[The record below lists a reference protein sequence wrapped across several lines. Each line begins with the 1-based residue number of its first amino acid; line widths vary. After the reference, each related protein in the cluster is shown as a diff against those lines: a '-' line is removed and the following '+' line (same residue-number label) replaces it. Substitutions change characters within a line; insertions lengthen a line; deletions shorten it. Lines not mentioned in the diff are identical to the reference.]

1 VSASSEG
8 GRDGLL
14 GMPHGPRAMDQSANR
29 IDQRKNQ
36 KNTMKVEE
44 FPVCDVIIIG
54 GGVIGA
60 AIARELSKYDLQIAV
75 IERNLQVAQETSAG
89 NSGVVH
95 GGFDPMPG
103 TVNARL
109 NLLGKH
115 IYEDEWF
122 KELSFPHKKFDS
134 LVLAF
139 NEVEKK
145 ELEKLYDQG
154 IANGLKADEMEI
166 LSHEQCLAL
175 EPNLNTNVVAALLC
189 KSSYSVDPV
198 SLTNKLVESAL
209 LNGARL
215 FLGNRVTSI
224 TKVGEEF
231 SVETINHHS
240 EVKEYRAAFIV
251 NAAGHYA
258 DVIAGMINDK
268 DFSLR
273 TRRGQYRILEKTE
286 RYMINDHIL
295 FMVPTIH
302 GKGVI
307 VAPMLDGHVLV
318 GPTAEEGVAK
328 EDTRLI
334 TMEKF
339 EEVGTIAKKI
349 IPALRTERTCF
360 VFSGSRSIC
369 VETDDFW
376 IAPSRK
382 EKRFIHVAGI
392 ASPGLSSAPAV
403 AQEAVALIRAQTEMT
418 KRTNFVLDRGT

>member
-1 VSASSEG
+1 
-8 GRDGLL
+8 
-14 GMPHGPRAMDQSANR
+14 
-29 IDQRKNQ
+29 
-36 KNTMKVEE
+36 MKVEE
-44 FPVCDVIIIG
+44 LPAFDVIIIG

-60 AIARELSKYDLQIAV
+60 AIARELSKYDLQIAI
-75 IERNLQVAQETSAG
+75 IESNLRVAQETSAG
-89 NSGVVH
+89 NSGVIH
-95 GGFDPMPG
+95 GGFDPTPG

-122 KELSFPHKKFDS
+122 KELSFPHKKVDS

-139 NEVEKK
+139 NDVEKK

-154 IANGLKADEMEI
+154 IANGLKPDEMEI
-166 LSHEQCLAL
+166 LSREQCFAL
-175 EPNLNTNVVAALLC
+175 EPNLNAKVVAALLC
-189 KSSYSVDPV
+189 KSSHSIDPV

-231 SVETINHHS
+231 WVETINHHS
-240 EVKEYRAAFIV
+240 QIKKYRATFII

-258 DVIAGMINDK
+258 DVIAGMINDQ

-273 TRRGQYRILEKTE
+273 TRRGQYRVLEKSE
-286 RYMINDHIL
+286 RHMINDHIL

-334 TMEKF
+334 SMEKF
-339 EEVGTIAKKI
+339 EEVAMIAKKI
-349 IPALRTERTCF
+349 IPDLRTERTCF

-376 IAPSRK
+376 IAASSK
-382 EKRFIHVAGI
+382 DKRFINVAGI

-403 AQEAVALIRAQTEMT
+403 AHEAVALIRAQREMR
-418 KRTNFVLDRGT
+418 KKANFVQDRETVMPTVE

>member
-1 VSASSEG
+1 
-8 GRDGLL
+8 
-14 GMPHGPRAMDQSANR
+14 
-29 IDQRKNQ
+29 
-36 KNTMKVEE
+36 MKVEE
-44 FPVCDVIIIG
+44 FPVFDVIFIG

-60 AIARELSKYDLQIAV
+60 AAARELSKYDLQIAI
-75 IERNLQVAQETSAG
+75 IESNLQVAQETSAG
-89 NSGVVH
+89 NSGVIH
-95 GGFDPMPG
+95 GGFDPTPG

-122 KELSFPHKKFDS
+122 KELSFPNKKVDS

-139 NEVEKK
+139 NDVEKK
-145 ELEKLYDQG
+145 ELGKLYDQG
-154 IANGLKADEMEI
+154 IANGLKTEEMEI
-166 LSHEQCLAL
+166 LSREQCFAL
-175 EPNLNTNVVAALLC
+175 EPNLNAKVVAALPC
-189 KSSYSVDPV
+189 KSSHSIDPV

-231 SVETINHHS
+231 WVETINQHS
-240 EVKEYRAAFIV
+240 QTKKYRATFSI

-258 DVIAGMINDK
+258 DVIAGMINDQ

-273 TRRGQYRILEKTE
+273 TRRGQYRVLEKSE
-286 RYMINDHIL
+286 RHMINDHIL

-307 VAPMLDGHVLV
+307 VAPMLDGRVLV

-334 TMEKF
+334 TVEKF
-339 EEVGTIAKKI
+339 EEVAVIAKNI
-349 IPALRTERTCF
+349 IPGLRTERTCF

-376 IAPSRK
+376 IAASSK
-382 EKRFIHVAGI
+382 DKRFINVAGI

-403 AQEAVALIRAQTEMT
+403 AREVVGILKSQTELPE
-418 KRTNFVLDRGT
+418 KADFVGEAIGNR

>member
-1 VSASSEG
+1 
-8 GRDGLL
+8 
-14 GMPHGPRAMDQSANR
+14 
-29 IDQRKNQ
+29 
-36 KNTMKVEE
+36 MKVEE
-44 FPVCDVIIIG
+44 FQVFDVIVIG

-60 AIARELSKYDLQIAV
+60 AIARELSKYNLQIAIV
-75 IERNLQVAQETSAG
+75 ERNLRVAQETSAG
-89 NSGVVH
+89 NSGVIH
-95 GGFDPMPG
+95 GGFDPTPG

-109 NLLGKH
+109 NVLGRH
-115 IYEDEWF
+115 LYENEWF
-122 KELSFPHKKFDS
+122 KELNFPHRNLHS
-134 LVLAF
+134 IVLAF
-139 NEVEKK
+139 NDVEKK
-145 ELEKLYDQG
+145 ELHKLYDQG
-154 IANGLKADEMEI
+154 ITNGLKADELEI
-166 LSHEQCLAL
+166 LSLEQCLAL
-175 EPNLNTNVVAALLC
+175 EPNLNATVVAGLLC
-189 KSSYSVDPV
+189 TSSHSVDPV
-198 SLTNKLVESAL
+198 ILTNKLVESAL
-209 LNGARL
+209 VNGAKL
-215 FLGNRVTSI
+215 FLGNRVTHI

-231 SVETINHHS
+231 CVETINHHAQGQD
-240 EVKEYRAAFIV
+240 YRARFIV

-318 GPTAEEGVAK
+318 GPSAEEGIAK

-339 EEVGTIAKKI
+339 EEVATIAKKI
-349 IPALRTERTCF
+349 IPGLRTERTCF

-376 IAPSRK
+376 IAASSK
-382 EKRFIHVAGI
+382 DKRFIHVAGI

-403 AQEAVALIRAQTEMT
+403 AQEAVALIRAQTGMT
-418 KRTNFVLDRGT
+418 KKANFVQDRETAMPIVE

>member
-1 VSASSEG
+1 
-8 GRDGLL
+8 
-14 GMPHGPRAMDQSANR
+14 
-29 IDQRKNQ
+29 
-36 KNTMKVEE
+36 MKVEE
-44 FPVCDVIIIG
+44 LPVFDVIIIG

-60 AIARELSKYDLQIAV
+60 AIARELSKYDLQIAI
-75 IERNLQVAQETSAG
+75 IESNLQVAQETSAG
-89 NSGVVH
+89 NSGVIH
-95 GGFDPMPG
+95 GGFDPTPG

-122 KELSFPHKKFDS
+122 KELSFPHKKVDS

-139 NEVEKK
+139 NDVEKK
-145 ELEKLYDQG
+145 ELGKLYDQG
-154 IANGLKADEMEI
+154 IANGLKTEEMEI
-166 LSHEQCLAL
+166 LSREQCLAL
-175 EPNLNTNVVAALLC
+175 EPNLNAKVVAALLC
-189 KSSYSVDPV
+189 RSSYSVDPV

-215 FLGNRVTSI
+215 FLGNRVTSV
-224 TKVGEEF
+224 TKVAEEF
-231 SVETINHHS
+231 GVETINHQS
-240 EVKEYRAAFIV
+240 EVRNYRATFII

-258 DVIAGMINDK
+258 DVMAGMINDQ

-273 TRRGQYRILEKTE
+273 TRRGQYRVLEKTE
-286 RYMINDHIL
+286 RHMINDHIL

-339 EEVGTIAKKI
+339 EEVAMVAKKI
-349 IPALRTERTCF
+349 IPDLRTERTCF

-376 IAPSRK
+376 IAPSSK
-382 EKRFIHVAGI
+382 DKRFINIAGI

-403 AQEAVALIRAQTEMT
+403 AHEAAALIRAQREMR
-418 KRTNFVLDRGT
+418 KKANFVQDRPTVMPTVE

>member
-1 VSASSEG
+1 
-8 GRDGLL
+8 
-14 GMPHGPRAMDQSANR
+14 
-29 IDQRKNQ
+29 
-36 KNTMKVEE
+36 MKMEE
-44 FPVCDVIIIG
+44 FPVFDVIVIG

-60 AIARELSKYDLQIAV
+60 AIARELSKYNLQIAIV
-75 IERNLQVAQETSAG
+75 ERNLRVAQETSAG
-89 NSGVVH
+89 NSGVIH
-95 GGFDPMPG
+95 GGFDPTPG

-109 NLLGKH
+109 NLLGRQL
-115 IYEDEWF
+115 YEDEWF
-122 KELSFPHKKFDS
+122 KELNFPHRKCHS
-134 LVLAF
+134 MVLAF
-139 NEVEKK
+139 NDVEKK
-145 ELEKLYDQG
+145 ELHKLYDQG
-154 IANGLKADEMEI
+154 IANGLRADELEI
-166 LSHEQCLAL
+166 LSGEQCLGL
-175 EPNLNTNVVAALLC
+175 EPNLNAKIVAGLLC
-189 KSSYSVDPV
+189 TSSHSVDPV
-198 SLTNKLVESAL
+198 TLTNKLVESAL
-209 LNGARL
+209 VNGARL

-224 TKVGEEF
+224 TKVAEEF
-231 SVETINHHS
+231 LVETINHHS
-240 EVKEYRAAFIV
+240 QVKNYRAGFII

-273 TRRGQYRILEKTE
+273 TRRGQYRVIEKTE

-318 GPTAEEGVAK
+318 GPTAEEGIAK

-339 EEVGTIAKKI
+339 EEVATIAKKI
-349 IPALRTERTCF
+349 IPGLRTERTCF

-376 IAPSRK
+376 IAASSK
-382 EKRFIHVAGI
+382 DKRFINVAGI

-403 AQEAVALIRAQTEMT
+403 AHEAVALMKAQTEMT
-418 KRTNFVLDRGT
+418 RRANFVRDRETVMPTVE

>member
-1 VSASSEG
+1 
-8 GRDGLL
+8 
-14 GMPHGPRAMDQSANR
+14 
-29 IDQRKNQ
+29 
-36 KNTMKVEE
+36 MKVEE
-44 FPVCDVIIIG
+44 FPVFDVIIIG

-60 AIARELSKYDLQIAV
+60 AIAREFSKYDLQIAI
-75 IERNLQVAQETSAG
+75 IESNLQVAQETSAG
-89 NSGVVH
+89 NSGVIH
-95 GGFDPMPG
+95 GGFDPTPG

-122 KELSFPHKKFDS
+122 KELSFPHKKVDS

-139 NEVEKK
+139 NDVEKK
-145 ELEKLYDQG
+145 ELEKLYEQG

-166 LSHEQCLAL
+166 LSREQCLAL
-175 EPNLNTNVVAALLC
+175 EPNLNATVVAALLC

-231 SVETINHHS
+231 CVETINHHS
-240 EVKEYRAAFIV
+240 QVKKYRANFII

-273 TRRGQYRILEKTE
+273 TRRGQYRVLEQTE
-286 RYMINDHIL
+286 RYMIHDHIL

-334 TMEKF
+334 SVEKF
-339 EEVGTIAKKI
+339 EEVAIIAKKI
-349 IPALRTERTCF
+349 IPDLKTERTCF

-376 IAPSRK
+376 IAASSK
-382 EKRFIHVAGI
+382 DKRFINVAGI

-403 AQEAVALIRAQTEMT
+403 ANEAVALIRAQREMT
-418 KRTNFVLDRGT
+418 KKANFVQDRETVIPTVE

>member
-1 VSASSEG
+1 
-8 GRDGLL
+8 
-14 GMPHGPRAMDQSANR
+14 
-29 IDQRKNQ
+29 
-36 KNTMKVEE
+36 MKVEE
-44 FPVCDVIIIG
+44 FQVFDVIVIG

-60 AIARELSKYDLQIAV
+60 AIARELSKYNLQIAIV
-75 IERNLQVAQETSAG
+75 ERNLRVAQETSAG
-89 NSGVVH
+89 NSGVIH
-95 GGFDPMPG
+95 GGFDPTPG
-103 TVNARL
+103 TVNSRL
-109 NLLGKH
+109 NVLGRH
-115 IYEDEWF
+115 LYENEWF
-122 KELSFPHKKFDS
+122 KELNFPHRNLHS
-134 LVLAF
+134 IVLAF
-139 NEVEKK
+139 NDVEKK
-145 ELEKLYDQG
+145 ELHKLYDQG
-154 IANGLKADEMEI
+154 ITNGLKADELEI
-166 LSHEQCLAL
+166 LSLEQCLAL
-175 EPNLNTNVVAALLC
+175 EPNLNATVVAGLLC
-189 KSSYSVDPV
+189 TSSHSVDPV
-198 SLTNKLVESAL
+198 TLTNKLVESAL
-209 LNGARL
+209 VNGAQL
-215 FLGNRVTSI
+215 FLGNRVTRI

-231 SVETINHHS
+231 CVETINHHS
-240 EVKEYRAAFIV
+240 QGQDYRARFIV

-318 GPTAEEGVAK
+318 GPSAEEGIAK

-339 EEVGTIAKKI
+339 EEVATIAKKI
-349 IPALRTERTCF
+349 IPGLRTEKTCF

-376 IAPSRK
+376 IAASSK
-382 EKRFIHVAGI
+382 DKRFIHVAGI

-403 AQEAVALIRAQTEMT
+403 AQEAVALIMAQTGMT
-418 KRTNFVLDRGT
+418 KKANFVQDRETAMPIVE

>member
-1 VSASSEG
+1 
-8 GRDGLL
+8 
-14 GMPHGPRAMDQSANR
+14 
-29 IDQRKNQ
+29 
-36 KNTMKVEE
+36 MKVEE
-44 FPVCDVIIIG
+44 FQVFDVIVIG

-60 AIARELSKYDLQIAV
+60 AIARELSKYNLQIAIV
-75 IERNLQVAQETSAG
+75 ERNLRVAQETSAG
-89 NSGVVH
+89 NSGVIH
-95 GGFDPMPG
+95 GGFDPTPG

-109 NLLGKH
+109 NVLGRH
-115 IYEDEWF
+115 LYENEWF
-122 KELSFPHKKFDS
+122 KELNFPHRNRHS
-134 LVLAF
+134 IVLAF
-139 NEVEKK
+139 NDVEKK
-145 ELEKLYDQG
+145 ELHKLYDQG
-154 IANGLKADEMEI
+154 ITNGLKADELEI
-166 LSHEQCLAL
+166 LSLEQCLAL
-175 EPNLNTNVVAALLC
+175 EPNLNATVVAGLLC
-189 KSSYSVDPV
+189 TSSHSVDPV
-198 SLTNKLVESAL
+198 ILTNKLVESAL
-209 LNGARL
+209 VNGAKL
-215 FLGNRVTSI
+215 FLGNRVRGI

-231 SVETINHHS
+231 CVETINHHS
-240 EVKEYRAAFIV
+240 QGQNYRARFIV

-318 GPTAEEGVAK
+318 GPSAEEGIAK

-339 EEVGTIAKKI
+339 EEVATIAKKI
-349 IPALRTERTCF
+349 IPGLRTERTCF

-376 IAPSRK
+376 IAASSK
-382 EKRFIHVAGI
+382 DKRFIHVAGI

-403 AQEAVALIRAQTEMT
+403 AQEAVALIRAQTGMT
-418 KRTNFVLDRGT
+418 KKANFVQDRGTVMPIVE

>member
-1 VSASSEG
+1 
-8 GRDGLL
+8 
-14 GMPHGPRAMDQSANR
+14 
-29 IDQRKNQ
+29 
-36 KNTMKVEE
+36 MKVEE
-44 FPVCDVIIIG
+44 FQVFDVIVIG

-60 AIARELSKYDLQIAV
+60 AIARELSKYNLQIAIV
-75 IERNLQVAQETSAG
+75 ERNLRVAQETSAG
-89 NSGVVH
+89 NSGVIH
-95 GGFDPMPG
+95 GGFDPPPG

-109 NLLGKH
+109 NILGRH
-115 IYEDEWF
+115 LYENEWF
-122 KELSFPHKKFDS
+122 KELNFPHRNLHS
-134 LVLAF
+134 IVLAF
-139 NEVEKK
+139 NDVEKK
-145 ELEKLYDQG
+145 ELHKLYDQG
-154 IANGLKADEMEI
+154 ITNGLKADELEI
-166 LSHEQCLAL
+166 LSLEQCLAL
-175 EPNLNTNVVAALLC
+175 EPNLNATVVAGLLC
-189 KSSYSVDPV
+189 TSSHSVDPV
-198 SLTNKLVESAL
+198 TLTNKLVESAL
-209 LNGARL
+209 VNGAQL
-215 FLGNRVTSI
+215 FLGNRVTRI

-231 SVETINHHS
+231 CVETINHHS
-240 EVKEYRAAFIV
+240 QGQDYRARFIV

-318 GPTAEEGVAK
+318 GPSAEEGIAK

-339 EEVGTIAKKI
+339 EEVATIAKKI
-349 IPALRTERTCF
+349 IPGLRTEKTCF

-376 IAPSRK
+376 IAASSK
-382 EKRFIHVAGI
+382 DKRFIHVAGI

-403 AQEAVALIRAQTEMT
+403 AQEAVALIMAQTGMT
-418 KRTNFVLDRGT
+418 KKANFVQDRETAMPIVE

>member
-1 VSASSEG
+1 
-8 GRDGLL
+8 
-14 GMPHGPRAMDQSANR
+14 
-29 IDQRKNQ
+29 
-36 KNTMKVEE
+36 MKVEE
-44 FPVCDVIIIG
+44 FQVFDVIVIG

-60 AIARELSKYDLQIAV
+60 AIARELSKYHLQIA
-75 IERNLQVAQETSAG
+75 ILERNLGVAQETSAG

-95 GGFDPMPG
+95 GGFDPTPG

-109 NLLGKH
+109 NLLGRH
-115 IYEDEWF
+115 LYENEWF
-122 KELSFPHKKFDS
+122 KELNFPHRNCHS
-134 LVLAF
+134 IVLAF
-139 NEVEKK
+139 NDVEKK
-145 ELEKLYDQG
+145 ELQKLYDQG
-154 IANGLKADEMEI
+154 ITNGLKADELEI
-166 LSHEQCLAL
+166 LSREQCLAL
-175 EPNLNTNVVAALLC
+175 EANLNPAVVAGLLC
-189 KSSYSVDPV
+189 TSSHSIDPV
-198 SLTNKLVESAL
+198 ILTNKLVESAL
-209 LNGARL
+209 VNGARL
-215 FLGNRVTSI
+215 FLGNRVTGI
-224 TKVGEEF
+224 TKVDEEF
-231 SVETINHHS
+231 WVETIDHHAQ
-240 EVKEYRAAFIV
+240 VQNYKARFIV

-258 DVIAGMINDK
+258 DVIAGMINDN

-286 RYMINDHIL
+286 RSMINDHIL

-339 EEVGTIAKKI
+339 AEVATIAKKI

-376 IAPSRK
+376 IAASSK
-382 EKRFIHVAGI
+382 DKRFIHVAGI

-403 AQEAVALIRAQTEMT
+403 AQEAVALIRAQTELT
-418 KRTNFVLDRGT
+418 KKTNFVQDRGTVVPMVE

>member
-1 VSASSEG
+1 
-8 GRDGLL
+8 
-14 GMPHGPRAMDQSANR
+14 
-29 IDQRKNQ
+29 
-36 KNTMKVEE
+36 MKVEE
-44 FPVCDVIIIG
+44 LPAFDVIIIG

-60 AIARELSKYDLQIAV
+60 AIARELSKYDLQIAI
-75 IERNLQVAQETSAG
+75 IESNLRVAQETSAG
-89 NSGVVH
+89 NSGVIH
-95 GGFDPMPG
+95 GGFDPTPG

-122 KELSFPHKKFDS
+122 KELSFPHKKVDS

-139 NEVEKK
+139 NDVEKK

-154 IANGLKADEMEI
+154 IANGLKPDEMEI
-166 LSHEQCLAL
+166 LSREQCFAL
-175 EPNLNTNVVAALLC
+175 EPNLNAKVVAALLC
-189 KSSYSVDPV
+189 KSSHSIDPV

-215 FLGNRVTSI
+215 FLGNRVTSV
-224 TKVGEEF
+224 TKVAEEF
-231 SVETINHHS
+231 GVETINHQS
-240 EVKEYRAAFIV
+240 EVRNYRATFII

-258 DVIAGMINDK
+258 DVMAGMINDQ

-273 TRRGQYRILEKTE
+273 TRRGQYRVLEKTE
-286 RYMINDHIL
+286 RHMINDHIL

-334 TMEKF
+334 SMEKF
-339 EEVGTIAKKI
+339 EEVAMIAKKI
-349 IPALRTERTCF
+349 IPDLRTERTCF

-369 VETDDFW
+369 VETDGFW
-376 IAPSRK
+376 IAASSK
-382 EKRFIHVAGI
+382 DKRFINVAGI

-403 AQEAVALIRAQTEMT
+403 AHEAVALIRAQREMR
-418 KRTNFVLDRGT
+418 KKANFVQDRETVMPTVE